1 MRLLDNALATVS
13 RQINS
18 PAELDALLNQVASKI
33 DKPVIEIMGELKA
46 TMMRAGAHST
56 IFCSTPI

>member
-1 MRLLDNALATVS
+1 MRPLDNAVVTVS

-33 DKPVIEIMGELKA
+33 DKPVIEIMGE
-46 TMMRAGAHST
+46 
-56 IFCSTPI
+56 